1 MKLFRYGARGQEKL
15 GIIDQ
20 RGQRR
25 DLSTI
30 CTDLTPKNL
39 MQGQLMQQLAL
50 LDCSKLP
57 LVPADARIAACIG
70 APGKMICIGF
80 NSKLHTQQLH
90 MKDMMDPKEMIF
102 FLKTSS
108 AMCGAFDDIP
118 YTRMMKKLDWEAE
131 LGLVIGRQG
140 KYIAQ
145 HEVDD
150 YILGYCCV
158 NDLSDRYLQREV
170 GDTQFTKG
178 KNFDNAAPLGPF
190 LVTKEDI
197 ADPNQLQVKLW
208 VNGELRQD
216 FNTHDY
222 VHNTHAVVSYVSQY
236 FTLYPGDIISMGSG
250 PGNAAAWNNQ
260 YLQVSDQLELE
271 IEGLGRQKQQV
282 IREV

>member
-1 MKLFRYGARGQEKL
+1 MKLFRYGARGQEKP
-15 GIIDQ
+15 GMIDQ
-20 RGQRR
+20 QGLRR
-25 DLSTI
+25 DLSAF
-30 CTDLTPKNL
+30 CSDLTPQHL
-39 MQGQLMQQLAL
+39 MDSQFMTKLAS
-50 LDCSKLP
+50 LDCSQLP
-57 LVPADARIAACIG
+57 MVPEGVRTAACIG

-90 MKDMMDPKEMIF
+90 MKDMTNPNEMMF

-131 LGLVIGRQG
+131 LGLVIGQQG
-140 KYIAQ
+140 KYIPK
-145 HEVDD
+145 HRVDD

-178 KNFDNAAPLGPF
+178 KNFDNAAPLGPY

-197 ADPNQLQVKLW
+197 IDPNQLQVKLW
-208 VNGELRQD
+208 INGELRQD
-216 FNTHDY
+216 FNTRDY
-222 VHNTHAVVSYVSQY
+222 VHNTQAVVSYVSQY
-236 FTLYPGDIISMGSG
+236 LTLYPGDIISMGSG

-260 YLQVSDQLELE
+260 FLQINDQIELE